1 MGGRVRKRRAP
12 RGALESDGGVKA
24 LLLRMLCSCAA
35 RRRTV
40 AEEGRVG
47 SGKNAKQA
55 VWNHSLI
62 LHAAG
67 AAGEKKE

>member
-1 MGGRVRKRRAP
+1 MA
-12 RGALESDGGVKA
+12 
-24 LLLRMLCSCAA
+24 
-35 RRRTV
+35 

-47 SGKNAKQA
+47 SGKNSKQA

-67 AAGEKKE
+67 AAGEKKEEDPKISGGHDGTGMAQC